1 MKKRMA
7 HAGAPGNRRTTS
19 GYVMNTNPGPDDTT
33 DSTLEFVTK
42 AMFPKMEKVTTPAS
56 RQVIVL
62 TMQVMMA
69 SLHEPVMRFDEEERR
84 HVQHSPVAIMIE
96 FIVGS

>member
-1 MKKRMA
+1 
-7 HAGAPGNRRTTS
+7 
-19 GYVMNTNPGPDDTT
+19 MNTNPGPDDTT

-69 SLHEPVMRFDEEERR
+69 SLQEPVMRFDEESRIF
-84 HVQHSPVAIMIE
+84 QNLPVAIVIE

>member
-7 HAGAPGNRRTTS
+7 HAGAPGNRSTTS

-33 DSTLEFVTK
+33 DSTLEFVTM

-69 SLHEPVMRFDEEERR
+69 SLHESWDLMKSQGFVNTYL
-84 HVQHSPVAIMIE
+84 
-96 FIVGS
+96 